1 MVLLRTGSVAEAEIV
16 ADIYEAAIMP
26 SRWGGVL
33 QKLADVCSGKSGS
46 LIVFPY
52 QEAPSFVALPL
63 TAPALDAFVSS
74 GTWKHNTRPHRA
86 AEVGSRGFVTPQDYS
101 TPELLRQ
108 DPVQLILDS
117 LGLGDQ
123 LGLPTR
129 VFENDYTVV
138 TLERA
143 KDAGPFPR
151 SMLDHMQQYAP
162 HLSRACL
169 LAAQI
174 RLQQFQTMVA
184 FMEAVGLPA
193 FVATPNGKL
202 LAANAL
208 FGTLDNAFVHKAF
221 DRIMIASQGSDVRF
235 QEALQDRDDSFMP
248 RSIAVPSIKDLPPFV
263 LHVLP
268 IQGIAGDLF
277 SSSSSLV
284 VATVAQK
291 TGKAPPADMVRSL
304 FDLSQAEARLAANLA
319 AGLDLRDAVVSSGV
333 TYATGRTYLA
343 RIFEKTGVNR
353 QSELVRLLQAANALK
368 D

>member
-208 FGTLDNAFVHKAF
+208 FGTLDNV
-221 DRIMIASQGSDVRF
+221 
-235 QEALQDRDDSFMP
+235 
-248 RSIAVPSIKDLPPFV
+248 
-263 LHVLP
+263 
-268 IQGIAGDLF
+268 
-277 SSSSSLV
+277 
-284 VATVAQK
+284 
-291 TGKAPPADMVRSL
+291 VRSL